1 MQVTILK
8 GSNQIGGVFTEI
20 SSKEAQINID
30 FGYDYE

>member
-8 GSNQIGGVFTEI
+8 ETNQIGEEFTEI